1 MQFERHTAVG
11 ELHKL
16 KEMRRLLAIM
26 VADNEMVC
34 TEISCGFPTMALAAQ
49 APGRVPRGD
58 TSNTTGGPFSDVEP
72 AGTLTSCYGSQ
83 LDPLTEMPP
92 FAAQPASAKN
102 FSRDLLTGLPR
113 SKEKKDFAVA
123 SLCTAVLVC
132 WEANSMRLS
141 RFHLAFSVLIFSLL
155 LASPAFANSV
165 TLTYEG
171 HGTSNHQGY
180 PYLVS
185 INGSTNYT
193 SLICDSYNNS
203 NYVGET
209 WQATAT
215 PFLQA
220 VGSFGS
226 TASLDYRAAGLIFKS
241 MLAGTT
247 GAGAGQWA
255 IWALLSPNAAGNPLF
270 TASGGAAVE
279 AQFLALAGTASNSAF
294 SGLVLYTPIAGTQG
308 PGGLPQ
314 EFIGYSAVPEPSS
327 LLLMGTGLI
336 GLAGMIRR
344 KLAKV

>member
-1 MQFERHTAVG
+1 
-11 ELHKL
+11 
-16 KEMRRLLAIM
+16 
-26 VADNEMVC
+26 
-34 TEISCGFPTMALAAQ
+34 
-49 APGRVPRGD
+49 
-58 TSNTTGGPFSDVEP
+58 
-72 AGTLTSCYGSQ
+72 
-83 LDPLTEMPP
+83 MPP
-92 FAAQPASAKN
+92 FAALASFQQRIPLSLGFA
-102 FSRDLLTGLPR
+102 GR
-113 SKEKKDFAVA
+113 SPPIEGKLDFAVA
-123 SLCTAVLVC
+123 PLMDSRPCLLGGK
-132 WEANSMRLS
+132 SMRLR
-141 RFHLAFSVLIFSLL
+141 RFHLALSILIFSLL

-185 INGSTNYT
+185 INGSANYT
-193 SLICDSYNNS
+193 SLICDSYDNS
-203 NYVGET
+203 NYIGET

-220 VGSFGS
+220 VGLFGS
-226 TASLDYRAAGLIFKS
+226 TTSLDYKAAGLIFKS

-270 TASGGAAVE
+270 TASGAAAVE

-336 GLAGMIRR
+336 GLAGTIRR
-344 KLAKV
+344 KFAKV